1 MEYKV
6 VGQKG
11 ILVQLRELQ
20 KATVTE
26 SGVHIPAYQNY
37 TTDGGRPASELSSE
51 KYAPIGVVLQV
62 SDKAKEIL
70 EQEMMDVNPGDTVAI
85 NPGSKHPS
93 FWFIEP
99 NSLTQPVNKFD
110 GKVLIHPNSIQCK
123 ILNDVEQ
130 K

>member
-1 MEYKV
+1 MKYKV

-11 ILVQLRELQ
+11 VLIQLDELEQ
-20 KATVTE
+20 ATVTE

-37 TTDGGRPASELSSE
+37 TTDGGRPASELSTE
-51 KYAPIGVVLQV
+51 KYSPMGEVLQI
-62 SDKAKEIL
+62 SDKAQELL
-70 EQEMMDVNPGDTVAI
+70 EQEKMDIKVGDRVAI
-85 NPGSKHPS
+85 SPGSKHVS

-99 NSLTQPVNKFD
+99 DKLTRPVNKFD

-123 ILNDVEQ
+123 IE